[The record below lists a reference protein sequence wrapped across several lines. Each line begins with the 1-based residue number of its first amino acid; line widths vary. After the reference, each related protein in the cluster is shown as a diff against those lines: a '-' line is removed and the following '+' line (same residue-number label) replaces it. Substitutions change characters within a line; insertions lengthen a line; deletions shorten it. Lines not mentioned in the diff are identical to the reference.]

1 MAELLSFRSLC
12 AEDERHTILAG
23 LTLHVDK
30 GETVAIVGESG
41 CGKTMSIGAL
51 FGILPDEVEVTGGSI
66 LFDGEDVL
74 AHNGRKRRDRLYR
87 QAGFVPQ
94 NTSDSLY
101 PLMTVSRVMTDAYV
115 HSHPEIGRKAAVE
128 RAASLLSSLGIEDA
142 KRVLSLYPFQLSG
155 GMKQRVNIA
164 AALMDDIELLVADE
178 PTSALD
184 IHIRRQIEALYAS
197 LSGREGLAMLVV
209 SHDLGF
215 VRSIADRVYVMY
227 AGRIIEEGLCDE
239 IFSAPAHPYTK
250 ALMALGTTEARDRE
264 HDLPELGRQ
273 ASAIDRESPAC
284 AFLPRCRCRRDSCA
298 MSVGYACLSDTH
310 FVRCVL

>member
-51 FGILPDEVEVTGGSI
+51 FGILPDDVEVTGGSI

-74 AHNGRKRRDRLYR
+74 AYNGRKRRDRLYR

-197 LSGREGLAMLVV
+197 LAGRNGLSMLIV

-215 VRSIADRVYVMY
+215 VRSVTDRVYVMY

-239 IFSAPAHPYTK
+239 IFSSPVHPYTK
-250 ALMALGTTEARDRE
+250 SLIALGSMSVRDRNL
-264 HDLPELGRQ
+264 DLPELGF
-273 ASAIDRESPAC
+273 SSSIPDRNSPAC
-284 AFLPRCRCRRDSCA
+284 AFFSRCSCRRDSC
-298 MSVGYACLSDTH
+298 SCPVEYSRLSETH

>member
-1 MAELLSFRSLC
+1 MAELLSFRSLS

-23 LTLHVDK
+23 LSLHVDK
-30 GETVAIVGESG
+30 GETVALVGESG

-51 FGILPDEVEVTGGSI
+51 FGILPDDVEVTGGSI

-74 AHNGRKRRDRLYR
+74 LYNGKGRRDKLYR
-87 QAGFVPQ
+87 RAGFVPQ
-94 NTSDSLY
+94 NTTDSLY
-101 PLMTVSRVMTDAYV
+101 PLMPVSKVMTDAYV
-115 HSHPEIGRKAAVE
+115 HNHPEIGRKAAVE
-128 RAASLLSSLGIEDA
+128 RAAALLSSLGIEDA

-164 AALMDDIELLVADE
+164 SALMDDIELLVADE

-215 VRSIADRVYVMY
+215 VHSIADRVYVMY
-227 AGRIIEEGLCDE
+227 AGRIIEEGKCNE
-239 IFSAPAHPYTK
+239 IFSAPVHPYTK
-250 ALMALGTTEARDRE
+250 ALIELGTMKARDRA
-264 HDLPELGRQ
+264 HDLPELGRL
-273 ASAIDRESPAC
+273 ASAVDRDSPAC
-284 AFLPRCRCRRDSCA
+284 AFLPRCCCRKESCA
-298 MSVGYACLSDTH
+298 VSVEYACLSDTH